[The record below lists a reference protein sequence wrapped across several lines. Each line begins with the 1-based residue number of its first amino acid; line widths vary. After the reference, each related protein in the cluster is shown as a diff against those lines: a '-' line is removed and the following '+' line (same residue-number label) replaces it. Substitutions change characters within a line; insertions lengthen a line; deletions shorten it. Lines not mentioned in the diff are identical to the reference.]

1 MCRPAV
7 YLILIITTCLTKGTD
22 VRALSTTA
30 YDSSLPTSTNY
41 DTHKASLRRRRCLPM
56 STDPQTKS
64 ANYDCRQ
71 PSPPANIVIP
81 TPTTAYA
88 SAIPIFADHD
98 IHGGPLRRQNPVTS
112 IPTTSST
119 YDFWWPF
126 PPANVP
132 TPTPTTPPGTIAPI
146 LISIIPDATSL
157 SSNTSSVNPSPSGSS
172 SSSSLSSS
180 SSHSLSSA
188 SASSTANAVTAVTF
202 RLIDLVPAFAVV
214 GVFVIGLALWFLYG
228 CCTRKPRVRADED
241 ELLCGPRYVGIDGT
255 TSRRDVEEQ
264 GPDDSMLY
272 IPRYGRGRGLSG
284 QFRAFRWPSFSEP
297 PAFNPSTGFH
307 VPDEY
312 KQDEDD
318 PLTSVALFA
327 PGFND
332 GSGSGN
338 TPSRTGPPEPSRGT
352 FSRQSSAAA
361 TSVALLD
368 LYESDDEEAAKR
380 REKETPWESLRHKSI
395 KRNII
400 EQVKKE
406 NKWLDSIRSTFAGPS
421 RPSIPDSGGFSEIDD
436 EVSTVG
442 SVPSTPVGKRR
453 GHVRADSDIFVD
465 NVTLRDLDTTAPLRV
480 RNPSP
485 RSAQQSQESADVPTS
500 GVRRNFAM
508 LKDEDE
514 EKDRY
519 TPLPGRLNESRSKS
533 RSRGRSRSRSQ
544 SASPIKQM
552 SSLPVTQGGNPPE
565 LVPIRRDVLP
575 QSPSQLMSPP
585 LESQMCFTP
594 IPPFAAP
601 GTVKTPRVVRPRSHS
616 RTTASSPTKI
626 PGPSNGQKLRSY
638 NPPLLPDESVT
649 SPFPEH
655 TRGRLMKKPNSS
667 ATGSKTKARTRTTR
681 SRTPAADR
689 STEGREKG
697 SATTDSDQ
705 AMRKVDQIM
714 AAGWSTRDVRRAEM
728 MSPNAFG
735 SHV

>member
-1 MCRPAV
+1 M
-7 YLILIITTCLTKGTD
+7 
-22 VRALSTTA
+22 
-30 YDSSLPTSTNY
+30 
-41 DTHKASLRRRRCLPM
+41 
-56 STDPQTKS
+56 
-64 ANYDCRQ
+64 
-71 PSPPANIVIP
+71 
-81 TPTTAYA
+81 
-88 SAIPIFADHD
+88 
-98 IHGGPLRRQNPVTS
+98 
-112 IPTTSST
+112 
-119 YDFWWPF
+119 
-126 PPANVP
+126 
-132 TPTPTTPPGTIAPI
+132 
-146 LISIIPDATSL
+146 
-157 SSNTSSVNPSPSGSS
+157 
-172 SSSSLSSS
+172 
-180 SSHSLSSA
+180 
-188 SASSTANAVTAVTF
+188 
-202 RLIDLVPAFAVV
+202 
-214 GVFVIGLALWFLYG
+214 
-228 CCTRKPRVRADED
+228 RADED

-284 QFRAFRWPSFSEP
+284 RFRAFRWPSFSEP

-312 KQDEDD
+312 KQDDND
-318 PLTSVALFA
+318 PLTSVSLFA
-327 PGFND
+327 PGLND
-332 GSGSGN
+332 GSRSGN
-338 TPSRTGPPEPSRGT
+338 IASRTGPPEPSRGT
-352 FSRQSSAAA
+352 ISRQSSAAA

-368 LYESDDEEAAKR
+368 LYESDEEEAAKR

-421 RPSIPDSGGFSEIDD
+421 RPSIPDAGGFSRIDD
-436 EVSTVG
+436 EISTVG

-465 NVTLRDLDTTAPLRV
+465 DVTLRDLDTTAPLRV

-485 RSAQQSQESADVPTS
+485 RSAQQSQESAYVPTS
-500 GVRRNFAM
+500 GVRRTFAM

-514 EKDRY
+514 GRDRY

-533 RSRGRSRSRSQ
+533 RGRGRSRSRSQ

-552 SSLPVTQGGNPPE
+552 SSLPVAQGNNPTE

-601 GTVKTPRVVRPRSHS
+601 GMSMKVQTPRMVRPRSHS
-616 RTTASSPTKI
+616 RTTSSSPTKI
-626 PGPSNGQKLRSY
+626 PGPSNEKKLPSY
-638 NPPLLPDESVT
+638 NPPLAPGESLT

-655 TRGRLMKKPNSS
+655 TRGRLVKKPNSS
-667 ATGSKTKARTRTTR
+667 AAGAKAKAKARTTR

-697 SATTDSDQ
+697 PATTDSDQ

-728 MSPNAFG
+728 MSPSRFG

>member
-1 MCRPAV
+1 
-7 YLILIITTCLTKGTD
+7 
-22 VRALSTTA
+22 
-30 YDSSLPTSTNY
+30 
-41 DTHKASLRRRRCLPM
+41 
-56 STDPQTKS
+56 
-64 ANYDCRQ
+64 
-71 PSPPANIVIP
+71 
-81 TPTTAYA
+81 
-88 SAIPIFADHD
+88 
-98 IHGGPLRRQNPVTS
+98 
-112 IPTTSST
+112 
-119 YDFWWPF
+119 
-126 PPANVP
+126 
-132 TPTPTTPPGTIAPI
+132 
-146 LISIIPDATSL
+146 
-157 SSNTSSVNPSPSGSS
+157 
-172 SSSSLSSS
+172 
-180 SSHSLSSA
+180 
-188 SASSTANAVTAVTF
+188 
-202 RLIDLVPAFAVV
+202 
-214 GVFVIGLALWFLYG
+214 
-228 CCTRKPRVRADED
+228 VRADED

-318 PLTSVALFA
+318 PLTSVSLFA

-338 TPSRTGPPEPSRGT
+338 TASRTGPPEPSRGT
-352 FSRQSSAAA
+352 ISRQSSAAA

-368 LYESDDEEAAKR
+368 LYESDDEETAKR

-421 RPSIPDSGGFSEIDD
+421 RPSIPDASGFSRIDD
-436 EVSTVG
+436 EISTIG

-465 NVTLRDLDTTAPLRV
+465 DVTPRDLDTTPPLRV

-485 RSAQQSQESADVPTS
+485 RSAQQSQESADVPHVPTS
-500 GVRRNFAM
+500 GVRRTFAK
-508 LKDEDE
+508 LKDED

-552 SSLPVTQGGNPPE
+552 SSLPAVHRNNATR
-565 LVPIRRDVLP
+565 LVPTRRDVLP

-594 IPPFAAP
+594 IPPFTAP
-601 GTVKTPRVVRPRSHS
+601 GMSMKEQTPRVVRPRSHS
-616 RTTASSPTKI
+616 SSSPTKI
-626 PGPSNGQKLRSY
+626 PGPSNGKKLRSY
-638 NPPLLPDESVT
+638 SPPLAPGESVT
-649 SPFPEH
+649 SSFPEH
-655 TRGRLMKKPNSS
+655 TRGRLVKKPNSS
-667 ATGSKTKARTRTTR
+667 AAGTKAKAKARTTC

-689 STEGREKG
+689 SREGRERG

-728 MSPNAFG
+728 MSPSAFG